1 VKKVLSIGEQI
12 EFKVQGE
19 VIRAETGTCIMAPI
33 GVPYAFYIP
42 TDKPAQFLIT
52 IGNTVHPLLRKL
64 GNQDVVYC

>member
-19 VIRAETGTCIMAPI
+19 VIRAETGTFIMAPI

-42 TDKPAQFLIT
+42 T
-52 IGNTVHPLLRKL
+52 
-64 GNQDVVYC
+64 